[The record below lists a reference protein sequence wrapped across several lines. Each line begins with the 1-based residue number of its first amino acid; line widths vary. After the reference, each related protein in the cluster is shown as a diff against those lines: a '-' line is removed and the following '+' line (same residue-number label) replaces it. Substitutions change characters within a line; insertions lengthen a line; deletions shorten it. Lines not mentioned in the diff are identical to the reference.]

1 MKLYITG
8 SVGSGKSTLARKI
21 GEMGLPCFE
30 LDTVVYEPDPD
41 DPGDNRKRPEEVRNA
56 LFADIL
62 ARESGHM
69 EDPGGTFFL
78 KGMEE
83 ADQIILLEPAAF
95 VRDFRIL
102 RRWLRQRAGKEA
114 CGYRPDFL
122 MLRLMFRWRR
132 DCDSGKDGLKKRL
145 EPFAGKLVIL
155 RREKEV
161 QAFLEKL
168 REEIYGGLSGV
179 PADSGQS
186 RAGAGRWV

>member
-30 LDTVVYEPDPD
+30 LDAVAYEPDPD
-41 DPGDNRKRPEEVRNA
+41 NPGDNRKRPETVRDA
-56 LFADIL
+56 IFAEIL
-62 ARESGHM
+62 ARESWVM
-69 EDPGGTFFL
+69 EDAGRTCFV
-78 KGMEE
+78 KGMKE
-83 ADQIILLEPAAF
+83 ADQVILLEPAAF

-114 CGYRPDFL
+114 CRYRPDFL

-132 DCDSGKDGLKKRL
+132 NYDSGKDDLKKRL
-145 EPFAGKLVIL
+145 EPFAGKLVVL

-161 QAFLEKL
+161 QAFLGKL
-168 REEIYGGLSGV
+168 REEVYGGLSGV

-186 RAGAGRWV
+186 GAGAGRRV

>member
-21 GEMGLPCFE
+21 GGMGLPSFE
-30 LDTVVYEPDPD
+30 LDAVVYEPDPD
-41 DPGDNRKRPEEVRNA
+41 SPGDNRKRPETVRDA
-56 LFADIL
+56 VFAEIL
-62 ARESGHM
+62 ARTSWVM
-69 EDPGGTFFL
+69 EDAGRPCFV

-83 ADQIILLEPAAF
+83 ADQDVLLEPAAF

-102 RRWLRQRAGKEA
+102 RRWLRQRAGKEQ

-132 DCDSGKDGLKKRL
+132 DYDRGKDGLKKRL

-155 RREKEV
+155 RGEKEV
-161 QAFLEKL
+161 RAFLDKW
-168 REEIYGGLSGV
+168 REEVYGGLSGI
-179 PADSGQS
+179 PADIGQS
-186 RAGAGRWV
+186 GAGAGRRL